1 MTSKYFTISLS
12 AVAHDDEFREG
23 RRFATDW
30 KGSDGRMWRVSSVDH
45 ESATETM
52 VFLCM
57 DGEPT
62 YFDLD
67 SNKEFTNS
75 RCEHGRFLQE
85 YLQRELDY
93 NRAVAEGEGS
103 LDPDFPTMV
112 LMDRFSDLYGAV
124 AIDEMDEDEGRPF

>member
-52 VFLCM
+52 IFLCL

-67 SNKEFTNS
+67 AMKEFTNS

-85 YLQRELDY
+85 YLQRELEY
-93 NRAVAEGEGS
+93 NLRVADGEGES
-103 LDPDFPTMV
+103 DPDLPTTV

>member
-85 YLQRELDY
+85 YLQRELG
-93 NRAVAEGEGS
+93 NS
-103 LDPDFPTMV
+103 TMV
-112 LMDRFSDLYGAV
+112 LMERFCDLYGAV